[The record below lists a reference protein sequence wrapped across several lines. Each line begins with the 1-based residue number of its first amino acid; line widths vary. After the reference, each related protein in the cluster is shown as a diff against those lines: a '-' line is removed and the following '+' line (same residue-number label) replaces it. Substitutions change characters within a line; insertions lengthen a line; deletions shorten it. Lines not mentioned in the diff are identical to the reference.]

1 MHFRNQAMKRLSSRT
16 VQLQLLYQNYFHLID
31 KTLNIQL
38 FLRLYPFHRHMVN
51 LKFYCITVN
60 AISLQV
66 LFNCQLNLVSGFYTH
81 MDTKID
87 IDM

>member
-51 LKFYCITVN
+51 LKFYCIYCKRDFL
-60 AISLQV
+60 ASPFQLPAQFGLRV
-66 LFNCQLNLVSGFYTH
+66 LYTYGH
-81 MDTKID
+81 KD
-87 IDM
+87 